1 MHQARS
7 QFGVPIR
14 LTSERW
20 EHISQNHP
28 EVAGYLYDVLATLE
42 TPEEIRAGTHDARI
56 AIRDVQPGKVLAV
69 VYKET
74 SPDDGFVI
82 TAFFTRE
89 LKWLQKKAK
98 IWP

>member
-1 MHQARS
+1 MMHE
-7 QFGVPIR
+7 
-14 LTSERW
+14 LDT
-20 EHISQNHP
+20 
-28 EVAGYLYDVLATLE
+28 
-42 TPEEIRAGTHDARI
+42 
-56 AIRDVQPGKVLAV
+56 V
-69 VYKET
+69 VITKKET